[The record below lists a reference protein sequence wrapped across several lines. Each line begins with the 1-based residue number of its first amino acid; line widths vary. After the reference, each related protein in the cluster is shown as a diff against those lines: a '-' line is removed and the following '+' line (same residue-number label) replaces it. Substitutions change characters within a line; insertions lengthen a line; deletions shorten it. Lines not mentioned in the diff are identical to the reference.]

1 MAAKKTFQ
9 GLPQWAQGVI
19 SVAVVGG
26 LGFIGY
32 KIYSAVKQAKELESA
47 TAENKESNLE
57 AQKLIKK
64 GVKPSLNPT
73 QLASTVNGIK
83 LAFLDYD
90 PLVRS
95 HVQPFYREMVKVNND
110 LDMLN
115 LIRAYGNQ
123 TIDFPFTRFTVSDF
137 TGNLTQSTKNFL
149 NNKEIAAANNSLAR
163 RGIKYR
169 F

>member
-1 MAAKKTFQ
+1 MAARKTFQ

-32 KIYSAVKQAKELESA
+32 KIYSAVKKAKELESA

-90 PLVRS
+90 PLIRS

-137 TGNLTQSTKNFL
+137 TGNLTQSAKNFL
-149 NNKEIAAANNSLAR
+149 NNKEISAANNSLAR

>member
-1 MAAKKTFQ
+1 MAATKTFQ

-73 QLASTVNGIK
+73 QLATAVNGIK

-90 PLVRS
+90 PLTRP
-95 HVQPFYREMVKVNND
+95 HVQSFYREIVKVNND

-137 TGNLTQSTKNFL
+137 TGNLTQSAKNFL

>member
-1 MAAKKTFQ
+1 MAARKTFQ

-73 QLASTVNGIK
+73 QLATAVNGIK

-90 PLVRS
+90 PLTRP
-95 HVQPFYREMVKVNND
+95 HVQSFYREIVKVNND

-137 TGNLTQSTKNFL
+137 TGNLTQSAKNFL

>member
-1 MAAKKTFQ
+1 MAATKTFQ

-19 SVAVVGG
+19 SVAIVGG

-57 AQKLIKK
+57 AQNLIKK

-73 QLASTVNGIK
+73 QLASTINGIK
-83 LAFLDYD
+83 LALLNYD
-90 PLVRS
+90 PLTRP
-95 HVQPFYREMVKVNND
+95 HYTQFIRELVKVGND

-115 LIRAYGNQ
+115 LIKAYGNQ

-137 TGNLTQSTKNFL
+137 TGNLTQSAKNFL
-149 NNKEIAAANNSLAR
+149 NNAEIAASNNLLAR
-163 RGIKYR
+163 KGIKYR

>member
-1 MAAKKTFQ
+1 MAATKTFQ

-32 KIYSAVKQAKELESA
+32 KIYSAIKQAKELESA

-90 PLVRS
+90 PLIRS

-123 TIDFPFTRFTVSDF
+123 KIDFPFTRFTVSDF
-137 TGNLTQSTKNFL
+137 TGNLTQSAKNFL

>member
-1 MAAKKTFQ
+1 MAATKTFQ

-32 KIYSAVKQAKELESA
+32 KIYSAIKQAKELESA

-90 PLVRS
+90 PLIRS

-137 TGNLTQSTKNFL
+137 TGNLTQSAKNFL

>member
-1 MAAKKTFQ
+1 MAARKTFQ

-83 LAFLDYD
+83 LAFSDYD
-90 PLVRS
+90 AIMRS

-123 TIDFPFTRFTVSDF
+123 TIDFPFTKFTVSDF
-137 TGNLTQSTKNFL
+137 TGNLTQSAKNFL

>member
-90 PLVRS
+90 PLIRS

-137 TGNLTQSTKNFL
+137 TGNLTQSAKNFL

>member
-1 MAAKKTFQ
+1 MAATKTFQ

-90 PLVRS
+90 PLIRS

-137 TGNLTQSTKNFL
+137 TGNLTQSAKNFL